1 MNKQKGMYN
10 VTFKTL
16 SGLRT
21 RMVSADNMWQA
32 REKIKQSYAQSLMKG
47 ELKRIKE
54 SRKRG

>member
-32 REKIKQSYAQSLMKG
+32 REKIKQSYAQSHMKG
-47 ELKRIKE
+47 ELKIISTVKIR
-54 SRKRG
+54 